1 MEDENTVEW
10 KSGQTGF
17 WQVSGCLAGAA
28 RYVAPAGYRRDIRI
42 KSEMYK
48 QQTVT
53 VAGVANVLDDENA
66 FRRLDGNC
74 LSAACRRRSIGGT
87 I

>member
-1 MEDENTVEW
+1 MEKRSNGFLASIRM
-10 KSGQTGF
+10 SGR
-17 WQVSGCLAGAA
+17 CA
-28 RYVAPAGYRRDIRI
+28 RYVAPTGYRRDIRI

-74 LSAACRRRSIGGT
+74 LSAKRAGDGVLGEQSDT
-87 I
+87 PA